1 MSKRKRRQKKRNGQ
15 NVWAWPAP
23 WFDEEGLHAILPG
36 LDPSEAKLD
45 EVSRTFQENIRHSE
59 IWHEMVKQFGEEEAG
74 RLLLQ
79 FRVEVK

>member
-15 NVWAWPAP
+15 HAWVWPAP
-23 WFDEEGLHAILPG
+23 WLDEEGLHALLPG
-36 LDPSEAKLD
+36 FGPSKATLD
-45 EVSRTFQENIRHSE
+45 EMNRIYQKNIRNSP
-59 IWHEMVKQFGEEEAG
+59 IWNEMVKQFGEEEAE